1 MLTVADTAFSIA
13 EVRADETELFV
24 DPFAKYFVSAGAH
37 AAEGT
42 KRYLDLPFFREG
54 VRLRTRFI
62 DDFVRDAMRD
72 SAQLVILGAGFD
84 MRAMRLPELE
94 GASVYE
100 IDSPDQMERKRT
112 ILDHAGVAIPARVR
126 YVGFDFATD
135 IDRALDETDFRF
147 DENAAFIWEGVIGY
161 IDRTAIDASLRFM
174 ARAGTRLVFTSAE
187 ATFSPDTSDI
197 ATARM
202 GWETC
207 EEIGLDD
214 AWRRYWRTEP
224 YEYARVSRICTC
236 SKKRSG
242 A

>member
-13 EVRADETELFV
+13 EARADETELFT
-24 DPFAKYFVSAGAH
+24 DPFAKHFVAAGVH

-72 SAQLVILGAGFD
+72 SEQLVILGAGFD

-94 GASVYE
+94 RASVYE
-100 IDSPDQMERKRT
+100 IDSPDQMRRKRA
-112 ILDHAGVAIPARVR
+112 ILEGAGVQIPARIR
-126 YVGFDFATD
+126 YVPFDFD
-135 IDRALDETDFRF
+135 GEIDRALDETDFRF
-147 DENAAFIWEGVIGY
+147 GENAAFIWEGVIGY
-161 IDRTAIDASLRFM
+161 IDRAAIDASLRFM

-187 ATFSPDTSDI
+187 ATFSPETSAV
-197 ATARM
+197 ATARA

-207 EEIGLDD
+207 EEVGLDD

-224 YEYARVSRICTC
+224 YEYARVSRLCTC
-236 SKKRSG
+236 SKKR
-242 A
+242 